1 LVRDSIGECCEIN
14 NFFPSL
20 TTSIFYLDRLVTTI
34 PLQLEYPLELVE
46 WSTDDK
52 YLFGKLMKGEVP
64 QEVDVRTTSLKF
76 KIINKGVTMKYVNIF
91 ENEDFIVIY
100 IVKILWI

>member
-1 LVRDSIGECCEIN
+1 
-14 NFFPSL
+14 
-20 TTSIFYLDRLVTTI
+20 
-34 PLQLEYPLELVE
+34 
-46 WSTDDK
+46 
-52 YLFGKLMKGEVP
+52 MKGEVP